1 MIYVN
6 FDKYGVLN
14 HIEYNDEVI
23 FKGNNNVNKVFVC
36 FDGIELKPQHY
47 LTYSALIN
55 DKDYSGNL
63 TDLAS
68 VRTTF
73 NGKDGYMFSIFSN
86 LTKDAGTLKL
96 SVRLVD
102 RLTDA
107 ILVSGILPLIV
118 QDSAVSTYS
127 NVNITTTQYQ
137 ALLTAF
143 DDLSQTFNETN
154 FKTIN
159 EESLFGEGNIT
170 LPTIED
176 VDALD
181 TSLKEF
187 VNDNITNLSYTDE
200 ELRNQINEQNKI
212 IENQDKRIKVLE
224 LASEGNILNTT
235 TEDGFGYK
243 IDVSSDILPF
253 VEINKIG
260 GMTYKSDN
268 ELYYDDLE
276 ATTINGLTYH
286 VENGIIYL
294 NGTLT
299 TKTAIQFNLTKPIVS
314 GTYSYKNL
322 GNGISDSDSRLIMY
336 KLGSGG
342 STSFV
347 EDLLQNTTDTLN
359 LSQEADVIKFSISA
373 GTYTNATIKPM
384 LVKGTTIPTKF
395 IKGFEG
401 LRNSAVNQVV
411 VKGANLQKTNWSGI
425 NSTIELSETLKA
437 GQKYTISIFITKKA
451 TDYGINIYEEN
462 NDGNNLLFNASY
474 TNWAQ
479 PNNGWNSFVITPIKD
494 TNYLRINCYGII
506 DEELKGAV
514 LKGALVEEKKW
525 VNANLYKPY
534 KEPTTYT
541 IPTSID
547 GYDIGIDET
556 YHNYVDF
563 QNKKFVKNVETYTF
577 TGNEWFGITSTNA
590 TNINRIYTP
599 AFESLIKAPQDNYT
613 KGILLI
619 SDFNTITAGEAYAQ
633 VEGVAVEH
641 NKMVCFFKKDIQT
654 PSDMANYLKGKTI
667 YFALATPI
675 ETDLSDSITD
685 DFIVEIEANGTI
697 TFDNQYKNDIP
708 YGWTYQEK
716 L

>member
-68 VRTTF
+68 IRTTY

-96 SVRLVD
+96 SIRLVD

-118 QDSAVSTYS
+118 QDSAISTYS

-170 LPTIED
+170 LPTIEY
-176 VDALD
+176 VDALNNNMRD
-181 TSLKEF
+181 F
-187 VNDNITNLSYTDE
+187 VNDNITNLGYADE
-200 ELRNQINEQNKI
+200 SLRNQINEQNKVI
-212 IENQDKRIKVLE
+212 AKQDRRIKVLE

-235 TEDGFGYK
+235 TEEDIAYE
-243 IDVSSDILPF
+243 VNATSDILPF
-253 VEINKIG
+253 AEINKIG
-260 GMTYKSDN
+260 GMTYKSNNLANQDIAKPLSSGYFN
-268 ELYYDDLE
+268 
-276 ATTINGLTYH
+276 TTQGAFGKIESGKQYTFSAFYKSSIN
-286 VENGIIYL
+286 
-294 NGTLT
+294 T
-299 TKTAIQFNLTKPIVS
+299 TKSLGLRAMSNSDGS
-314 GTYSYKNL
+314 GTNL
-322 GNGISDSDSRLIMY
+322 GNLNTITLTNGKRVSITFTSSYNGYVGLN
-336 KLGSGG
+336 GSGFD
-342 STSFV
+342 S
-347 EDLLQNTTDTLN
+347 TDTITDITLN
-359 LSQEADVIKFSISA
+359 EGLSDLGYQP
-373 GTYTNATIKPM
+373 Y
-384 LVKGTTIPTKF
+384 
-395 IKGFEG
+395 FEG

-506 DEELKGAV
+506 DEELQGAV
-514 LKGALVEEKKW
+514 LKGALVEENKW
-525 VNANLYKPY
+525 VKANLYKPY

-541 IPTSID
+541 IPTTITSID
-547 GYDIGIDET
+547 GYGIGIDET

-563 QNKKFVKNVETYTF
+563 ANRKF
-577 TGNEWFGITSTNA
+577 
-590 TNINRIYTP
+590 
-599 AFESLIKAPQDNYT
+599 
-613 KGILLI
+613 
-619 SDFNTITAGEAYAQ
+619 
-633 VEGVAVEH
+633 VEH
-641 NKMVCFFKKDIQT
+641 NKKIIINPNDLKLASADRVYIEVGTSQLVGSTIIKMISNNFIDTQ
-654 PSDMANYLKGKTI
+654 SWANMLTTNYSMYNNTTSI
-667 YFALATPI
+667 YFHIDGLTTLNEYKEYFTNNQTEVIYSLANPT
-675 ETDLSDSITD
+675 ETDLTYRITD
-685 DFIVEIEANGTI
+685 DFIIEIEGNGTI
-697 TFDNQYKNDIP
+697 IFDNQYKQAIP
-708 YGWTYQEK
+708 YNWTYQEK